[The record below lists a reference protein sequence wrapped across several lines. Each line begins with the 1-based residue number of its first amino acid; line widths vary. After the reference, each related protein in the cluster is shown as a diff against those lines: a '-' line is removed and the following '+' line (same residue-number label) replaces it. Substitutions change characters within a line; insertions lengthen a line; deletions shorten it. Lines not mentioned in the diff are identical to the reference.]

1 MRSAI
6 MIALTAAYF
15 AVAFASY
22 TQVSAEP
29 ETQALAPC
37 TAVAASGST
46 ATSIDAGSTECA
58 VMVAR

>member
-29 ETQALAPC
+29 ETQAIAPC
-37 TAVAASGST
+37 TALVASGSSET
-46 ATSIDAGSTECA
+46 AVADRTDCT